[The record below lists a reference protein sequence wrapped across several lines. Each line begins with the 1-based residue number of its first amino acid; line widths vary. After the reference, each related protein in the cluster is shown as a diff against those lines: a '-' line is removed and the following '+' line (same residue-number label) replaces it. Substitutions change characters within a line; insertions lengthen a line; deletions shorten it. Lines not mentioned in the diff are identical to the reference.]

1 MERQGNMTPT
11 KANSSSLTESK
22 NNVVVEMLRK
32 AFKSCLLLR
41 VTSDLKGESNK
52 QTMGEDSQFKI

>member
-1 MERQGNMTPT
+1 MTPI
-11 KANSSSLTESK
+11 KANSSSITESN

-32 AFKSCLLLR
+32 TFKSCLLLR
-41 VTSDLKGESNK
+41 VTSDLKVESNK